1 MKNPFKIKPS
11 PLESWFESLP
21 ENHRKYLESQPV
33 WYDADLYRSM
43 MFGIVAGFVVGIVAG
58 AMIWGN

>member
-1 MKNPFKIKPS
+1 MKNPFNFKQS
-11 PLESWFESLP
+11 PLEAWFESLP

-43 MFGIVAGFVVGIVAG
+43 FFGIIGGFVFGLVIG

>member
-1 MKNPFKIKPS
+1 
-11 PLESWFESLP
+11 
-21 ENHRKYLESQPV
+21 V

-43 MFGIVAGFVVGIVAG
+43 MFGIVAGFLVGIVAG

>member
-1 MKNPFKIKPS
+1 MKNPFKVKPS

-33 WYDADLYRSM
+33 
-43 MFGIVAGFVVGIVAG
+43 
-58 AMIWGN
+58 

>member
-1 MKNPFKIKPS
+1 MKFFKKS
-11 PLESWFESLP
+11 PLESWYENLP
-21 ENHRKYLESQPV
+21 ENHKRYLESQPV

-43 MFGIVAGFVVGIVAG
+43 MFGIVAGFLVGIVAG

>member
-1 MKNPFKIKPS
+1 MKNLFKKS

-33 WYDADLYRSM
+33 WYDTDLYRSM
-43 MFGIVAGFVVGIVAG
+43 FFGIMAGFVVGMVAG